1 MKQLGI
7 FFIFFF
13 IVMISRAQ
21 TVVQDDVLQ
30 YEKEMLE
37 TSRKG
42 KDSVL
47 IVIPDT
53 VVSDIVYSD
62 TLEINKDSLP
72 FVNILDVEN
81 KKTIVQEVVPL
92 SVRKFY
98 RTLHRFRRSYRD
110 MLERWDDIFIPEAPA
125 SVRTDADYFMLAMPA
140 TYYSASY
147 EEATSIKGWKPVIP
161 FIKERG
167 IQDTLEIPRMF
178 TRSNEIARAV
188 RKQLLSFYI
197 QYPNLVKKNES
208 ALKDIE
214 PLPQEMRKHKP
225 RKENVLLL
233 LPTYDS
239 LKYVKGHNDIVMFKP
254 NFWKVSGNASLQF
267 SQNHISENWYKG
279 GESTNSLL
287 STMLWH
293 FNYDNRQK
301 FIFENTLEWK
311 LGFVTA
317 PSDTVHKYKTNNDL
331 IRFYSKIGYN
341 AIWNW
346 YYTCSA
352 EFKTQF
358 FSTFDTNS
366 DHVVSTFLSPCELN
380 VGVGLTY
387 KYDKGKFKINVDIKP
402 ANATRYGVADK
413 RIDPTRFNVEAG
425 KKYRWN
431 KGSRIDMNGSWTVIN
446 NLVWEYR
453 AFYNTDYKRAE
464 AEWENRFRFSFNR
477 YFTSELYMLTR
488 FDDAAQRV
496 EGKSFFQFIETF
508 TLGFNYSW

>member
-1 MKQLGI
+1 M
-7 FFIFFF
+7 
-13 IVMISRAQ
+13 
-21 TVVQDDVLQ
+21 
-30 YEKEMLE
+30 
-37 TSRKG
+37 
-42 KDSVL
+42 
-47 IVIPDT
+47 
-53 VVSDIVYSD
+53 
-62 TLEINKDSLP
+62 EIR
-72 FVNILDVEN
+72 IC
-81 KKTIVQEVVPL
+81 
-92 SVRKFY
+92 
-98 RTLHRFRRSYRD
+98 
-110 MLERWDDIFIPEAPA
+110 
-125 SVRTDADYFMLAMPA
+125 
-140 TYYSASY
+140 
-147 EEATSIKGWKPVIP
+147 
-161 FIKERG
+161 
-167 IQDTLEIPRMF
+167 
-178 TRSNEIARAV
+178 
-188 RKQLLSFYI
+188 
-197 QYPNLVKKNES
+197 
-208 ALKDIE
+208 
-214 PLPQEMRKHKP
+214 
-225 RKENVLLL
+225 
-233 LPTYDS
+233 
-239 LKYVKGHNDIVMFKP
+239 
-254 NFWKVSGNASLQF
+254 
-267 SQNHISENWYKG
+267 
-279 GESTNSLL
+279 
-287 STMLWH
+287 
-293 FNYDNRQK
+293 
-301 FIFENTLEWK
+301 
-311 LGFVTA
+311 
-317 PSDTVHKYKTNNDL
+317 VHKYKTNNDL